1 MFCFNVP
8 PSTEP
13 EPESFQNAG
22 RFGAF
27 AEQTLDITLNRK
39 EKVCHATN
47 GRLAVA
53 EVPRPEH
60 FDMQAVKRD

>member
-1 MFCFNVP
+1 VFCFNVP

-27 AEQTLDITLNRK
+27 AEQLSDVKLNRM
-39 EKVCHATN
+39 EEFCYATY

-53 EVPRPEH
+53 EFPRSEH
-60 FDMQAVKRD
+60 FDMQAIKRD